1 MRKETVSQYLL
12 RRLDAA
18 AGMHSRIAKE
28 SGVAQATISRIYLRK
43 VSPRLD
49 IAEPILAW
57 FDKQDRIVE
66 RKKSAPGAPIRT
78 NTVRSRAAAAASAA
92 LRQ

>member
-12 RRLDAA
+12 RRLDAS
-18 AGMHSRIAKE
+18 AGMHTRIAKE

-57 FDKQDRIVE
+57 FDKQDRIAE
-66 RKKSAPGAPIRT
+66 RKKSTSRVPIKASA
-78 NTVRSRAAAAASAA
+78 VVGRAATAATTA